1 MERFSGTPNTQFI
14 VNVERTVT
22 DPYSDKLKTSR
33 AALKAMT
40 ITTYFSLAVAGSQDT
55 DRCICIS
62 QNFKDRRA
70 REAHSD

>member
-33 AALKAMT
+33 AALKANWRLRPISRWRWPALKT
-40 ITTYFSLAVAGSQDT
+40 PTGASFVPT
-55 DRCICIS
+55 DAHRRR
-62 QNFKDRRA
+62 RRA
-70 REAHSD
+70 W